1 MNAEKVIYELLST
14 NTALKVVVP
23 QARMFAGLIP
33 LETALPA
40 IAYNF
45 ISGKP
50 QTAIGLTDIKERSR
64 IQVTIAA
71 NTYPVVKQ
79 VMDLV
84 VDACHLKQGTFNGVV
99 TDSVIKD
106 LVGPDFRDDEVGIF
120 YQTIDFM
127 VTHNA

>member
-1 MNAEKVIYELLST
+1 MSEKAIYNLLST
-14 NTALKVVVP
+14 NTALKAVVP

-45 ISGKP
+45 ISGTQ
-50 QTAIGLTDIKERSR
+50 QTAIGLTEIKQRSR
-64 IQVTIAA
+64 IQITVAA
-71 NTYPVVKQ
+71 STYPVVKQ
-79 VMDLV
+79 VIELV
-84 VDACHLKQGTFNGVV
+84 VDACNLQQGTFNGVI

-106 LVGPDFRDDEVGIF
+106 LVGPDFRDDEAGIY
-120 YQTIDFM
+120 YQTVDFI